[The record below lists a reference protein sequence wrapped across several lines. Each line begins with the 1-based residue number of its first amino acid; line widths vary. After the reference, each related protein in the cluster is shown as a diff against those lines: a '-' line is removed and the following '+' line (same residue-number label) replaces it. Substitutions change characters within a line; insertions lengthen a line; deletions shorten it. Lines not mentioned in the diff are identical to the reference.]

1 MIRKASTLIITLGL
15 SVGILSS
22 VCLGVALGERILE
35 SPRPTSTVSTQLPD
49 VNKYD
54 TDLSVTHLDIFFK
67 TDFQSNNVYTVVKA
81 SVENF
86 SKNTVDTA
94 EFWLC
99 PGMND
104 FDFGADIKHI
114 YLLDKNEKRS
124 LKYTIRTTED
134 IYSEENEWEIYEV
147 SFPKSVQPREKLEL
161 EFDYIMTGKPDHSS
175 TPIWQSKDGVKEL
188 YLRGEDWTW
197 CPSLYVKFKKR
208 VYPRLYKPSWKLSM
222 EYPAGYVAV
231 ADGEF
236 VSREERGG
244 VVKEEWKSVIN
255 GHPHAYISKYKVERR
270 TREGLAVE
278 IYATDEELLKQAAD
292 KFDDYTRIFSLYVEL
307 YGHLGSSIYRI
318 VGTPVERGGG
328 IGMAMGQ
335 VISMKRLEDTSLIA
349 HEMAHTWWGNLVA
362 SYGEGTKFLREA
374 MAEFSNNYARSL
386 LGEEDCFDDNWI
398 RLEKRRYL
406 CWHFAVSTPV
416 KLYPL
421 IQQEGYDPQRV
432 MMSSY
437 QRGPLVLN
445 QIRLILGDEVF
456 FKCLKGFAIEYKGKT
471 VNIYDFIDTINR
483 VSGRDMTSELK
494 GLLWSTAYASYRL
507 AGFESTKEDGGYRTK
522 VKIQNEGE
530 YGLTCPLLLKMRVG
544 EKREVFK
551 VEGKSEK
558 EFEFSTGDK
567 VIDVVIDPE
576 LTTFQYH
583 PEQKVRLWMSL
594 KPGGLNWVW
603 YGKSYMY
610 YSLGEYERAVSTI
623 TEYFSTTKYKSI
635 KALLENS
642 SSPFKYSY
650 AAYLFMRGVYYL
662 ALDDGEHA
670 QEDIKRAFPYML
682 EALQQGESVGPPG
695 AFYTVGAIPEKDLD
709 QYLVLLKQVAGR
721 EFSFEAGLDEEAKKR
736 KVEQWKQ
743 WWEKEGKYQKLN
755 LSALKER
762 FERRKEIPS
771 RSQ

>member
-1 MIRKASTLIITLGL
+1 MIRKAGTFITIFGL
-15 SVGILSS
+15 SVGAFSS
-22 VCLGVALGERILE
+22 VCLGVQ
-35 SPRPTSTVSTQLPD
+35 SPDGNQ
-49 VNKYD
+49 YD

-67 TDFQSNNVYTVVKA
+67 TDFQSNNVYTVVKV

-86 SKNTVDTA
+86 SENTVDTA

-104 FDFGADIKHI
+104 PDFSADVKHI
-114 YLLDKNEKRS
+114 YFLDKNEKKD

-134 IYSEENEWEIYEV
+134 IYSKGNEWEIYEV
-147 SFPKSVQPREKLEL
+147 SFQRAVRPGDKFDL
-161 EFDYIMTGKPDHSS
+161 EFEYTMKGKPDHSS
-175 TPIWQSKDGVKEL
+175 TPIWQSKDGLKEL
-188 YLRGEDWTW
+188 YLRGEDWAW
-197 CPSLYVKFKKR
+197 CPSLYVKSKPR
-208 VYPRLYKPSWKLSM
+208 VYPRLYKPSWKFSI
-222 EYPAGYVAV
+222 EYPAGYLAV
-231 ADGEF
+231 VDGEL
-236 VSREERGG
+236 VRREERDS
-244 VVKEEWKSVIN
+244 VVKEEWKSLMNAIPRVF
-255 GHPHAYISKYKVERR
+255 ISKYKVERWSGKGV
-270 TREGLAVE
+270 TLE
-278 IYATDEELLKQAAD
+278 IYAPDEELLKKAAD
-292 KFDDYTRIFSLYVEL
+292 KFDDYARIFSLYVEL
-307 YGHLGSSIYRI
+307 YGHPGSSIYRI

-328 IGMAMGQ
+328 IGMVMGQ

-349 HEMAHTWWGNLVA
+349 HEMAHTWWGNLIV

-374 MAEFSNNYARSL
+374 MAEFSKKYATRHLGGENY
-386 LGEEDCFDDNWI
+386 FDDNWI

-406 CWHFAVSTPV
+406 CRHFSVSDAWKWP
-416 KLYPL
+416 PL
-421 IQQEGYDPQRV
+421 IQQEGYDPQGV
-432 MMSSY
+432 TTENY

-456 FKCLKGFAIEYKGKT
+456 FKCLKVFAIEYKGKT
-471 VNIYDFIDTINR
+471 VNIYDFINTINR

-494 GLLWSTAYASYRL
+494 GLLWSAGYASYRL
-507 AGFESTKEDGGYRTK
+507 AGFESAKQDSGYRTK
-522 VKIQNEGE
+522 VRIQNEGE
-530 YGLTCPLLLKMRVG
+530 YGLSCPLLLKIRGG

-551 VEGKSEK
+551 VEGKEER
-558 EFEFSTGDK
+558 EFVFTTEDK

-642 SSPFKYSY
+642 SSPFNYLY

-662 ALDDGEHA
+662 ELDDGEHA

-721 EFSFEAGLDEEAKKR
+721 EFSFEAGLDDEAKKR

-771 RSQ
+771 RYQ